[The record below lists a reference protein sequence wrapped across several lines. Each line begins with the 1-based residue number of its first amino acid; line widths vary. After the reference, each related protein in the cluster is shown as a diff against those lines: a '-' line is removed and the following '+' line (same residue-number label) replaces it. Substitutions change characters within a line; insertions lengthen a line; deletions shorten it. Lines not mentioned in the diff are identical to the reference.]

1 MEIHQIIPILLT
13 KDAMGNQA
21 LAMQVSLHDWGY
33 KSLIYTV
40 QGPVELTDRWHRYQ
54 EYKSRPD
61 NVLIYHYGVSSQPI
75 TEFVRTLPDRVIVYY
90 HNVTPA
96 HYFEAINPAA
106 ALALARSRE
115 ELASL
120 RDFAPSALAASEY
133 NRREL
138 LEMGFRDVTVIP
150 PILGFSQLDIPPDDT
165 VMRRYGDG
173 RVNILFVGR
182 IAPNKRPDDL
192 IRMFAYYERWV
203 DPHARLIL
211 VGSSNGTEVYEYW
224 LKQLA
229 RQLGVRNVVWAGS
242 VSQAELAAYYKT
254 ASVFVCMSEHE
265 GFGVPLLEA
274 MYCDV
279 PVIAYKAAAVPD
291 TLGTAGILLRK
302 KRYEVVAELV
312 DMVVHDVQLQGQIVA
327 EQHCRLS
334 EMSSERV
341 REALLRWVN
350 RVPP

>member
-21 LAMQVSLHDWGY
+21 LA
-33 KSLIYTV
+33 
-40 QGPVELTDRWHRYQ
+40 
-54 EYKSRPD
+54 
-61 NVLIYHYGVSSQPI
+61 I
-75 TEFVRTLPDRVIVYY
+75 TEFVRSLPDRVVVYY

-96 HYFEAINPAA
+96 HYFEAINPAV
-106 ALALARSRE
+106 ALVLARSRG

-120 RDFAPSALAASEY
+120 RDFAPSALADSEY

-138 LEMGFRDVTVIP
+138 LEMGFQDVTVIP
-150 PILGFSQLDIPPDDT
+150 PILGFSQLDIPPDDS
-165 VMRRYGDG
+165 VMRRYDDG

-192 IRMFAYYERWV
+192 IRMFAYYERWI

-211 VGSSNGTEVYEYW
+211 VGSSNGTEVYAYW
-224 LKQLA
+224 LKQLTK
-229 RQLGVRNVVWAGS
+229 QLGVRNVVWAGP

-279 PVIAYKAAAVPD
+279 PVIAYKAAAIPD
-291 TLGTAGILLRK
+291 TLGTAGILLRE
-302 KRYEVVAELV
+302 KRYEIVAELV
-312 DMVVHDVQLQGQIVA
+312 DIVVHNRGLRERILAQQQ
-327 EQHCRLS
+327 QRLS
-334 EMSSERV
+334 ELTPERV
-341 REALLRWVN
+341 RHAFHHWVDQIQCQCDSK
-350 RVPP
+350 